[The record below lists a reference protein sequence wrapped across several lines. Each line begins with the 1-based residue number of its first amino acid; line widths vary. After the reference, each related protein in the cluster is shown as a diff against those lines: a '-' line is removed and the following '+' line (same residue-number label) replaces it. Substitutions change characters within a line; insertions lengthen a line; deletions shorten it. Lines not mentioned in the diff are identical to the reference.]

1 MVNDKEVKTV
11 VSPFAVREN
20 EVKVFDG
27 KEGFASIN
35 QVVFKMDMGY
45 INESHIKALEVV
57 NEFGFITSRQC
68 TQILELRGKLDDI
81 EEDKRQA
88 KVSKWLEDLTKSKVI
103 SRYYFQ
109 SDLGKSSYRVYSMDK
124 IATYILKQ
132 RSIQTAW
139 QPTDNTK
146 PAYSVKRKLAGNQ
159 VIIAYMQK
167 VASFSSTN
175 PNLLLYSKKY
185 NVKFK
190 PTGGLVVLKQ
200 GTKEQNFIFE
210 VVRRNEDWRNMF
222 AEKIQLYSDF
232 FENFTRN
239 DAGFYD
245 KPQLVFVGEDVQH
258 TAEMFTIIKKVSQY
272 LKDED
277 MYFTTELKHLGEDLM
292 DSISVFE
299 LDEKTHKYKAVIKE
313 LEILKPGEN
322 KNGNEDKLKLD
333 MKFNSN
339 IIVE

>member
-68 TQILELRGKLDDI
+68 TQILDLRGKINDI
-81 EEDKRQA
+81 EEDKRQTRVA
-88 KVSKWLEDLTKSKVI
+88 KWLEDLTKSKVI

-109 SDLGKSSYRVYSMDK
+109 SDSGKSSYRVYSMDK

-132 RSIQTAW
+132 RNIPTSW

-167 VASFSSTN
+167 VAAFKSTN
-175 PNLLLYSKKY
+175 PNILLYSKKY

-190 PTGGLVVLKQ
+190 PTGGLVTLKNSS
-200 GTKEQNFIFE
+200 EEENFIFE
-210 VVRRNEDWRNMF
+210 VVRRNDDWKNMF
-222 AEKIQLYSDF
+222 AEKVQLYSDF
-232 FENFTRN
+232 FENFTKN
-239 DAGFYD
+239 DAGFYT
-245 KPQLVFVGEDVQH
+245 PPRVIFVGEDIQH
-258 TAEMFTIIKKVSQY
+258 TAEMFRIIKKVSTY

-277 MYFTTELKHLGEDLM
+277 LYFTTELKHLDEDLTK
-292 DSISVFE
+292 SISVFE
-299 LDEKTHKYKAVIKE
+299 LDPDTKKYKAVIKE
-313 LEILKPGEN
+313 MDILKPGEK
-322 KNGNEDKLKLD
+322 KNDEDKIKID
-333 MKFNSN
+333 MNFNSN
-339 IIVE
+339 MIVE

>member
-27 KEGFASIN
+27 KDGFASIN

-57 NEFGFITSRQC
+57 NEFGFVTSRQV
-68 TQILELRGKLDDI
+68 TQILDLRGKLNDI
-81 EEDKRQA
+81 EEDKKQN
-88 KVSKWLEDLTKSKVI
+88 KVAKWLEDLTKSKVI
-103 SRYYFQ
+103 ARYYFQ
-109 SDLGKSSYRVYSMDK
+109 SESGKSSYRAYAMDK

-132 RSIQTAW
+132 RNIATSW

-146 PAYSVKRKLAGNQ
+146 PAYAVKRKLAGNQ

-167 VASFSSTN
+167 VAAFHSTN
-175 PNLLLYSKKY
+175 PNVLLYSKKY

-190 PTGGLVVLKQ
+190 PTGGLITLKN
-200 GTKEQNFIFE
+200 GADDVNFVFE
-210 VVRRNEDWRNMF
+210 VVRRNEDWQNMF

-232 FENFTRN
+232 YENFSRN

-245 KPQLVFVGEDVQH
+245 KPQLVIVGEDIQH
-258 TAEMFTIIKKVSQY
+258 IAEIFRIIKKVSVS
-272 LKDED
+272 LRDED
-277 MYFTTELKHLGEDLM
+277 LYFTTELKHLDETLEK
-292 DSISVFE
+292 SINVFE
-299 LDEKTHKYKAVIKE
+299 LEADSRKYKLMTKE
-313 LEILKPGEN
+313 LEILKPGQKDE
-322 KNGNEDKLKLD
+322 KEDLKTD
-333 MKFNSN
+333 VTFNPN
-339 IIVE
+339 MIVE

>member
-1 MVNDKEVKTV
+1 MIEDKEVKTS

-57 NEFGFITSRQC
+57 NEFSFVTSRQV
-68 TQILELRGKLDDI
+68 TQVLEQRGKLNDV
-81 EEDKRQA
+81 EPDKRQD
-88 KVSKWLEDLTKSKVI
+88 KVSKWLEDLTKSKVLA
-103 SRYYFQ
+103 RYYFQ
-109 SDLGKSSYRVYSMDK
+109 NELGKSSYRAYSLDK

-132 RSIQTAW
+132 RNISPNW

-146 PAYSVKRKLAGNQ
+146 PAYAVKRKLAGNQ

-167 VASFSSTN
+167 IAAFFDIN

-190 PTGGLVVLKQ
+190 STGGMIKLKDNSEELDLV
-200 GTKEQNFIFE
+200 FE
-210 VVRRNEDWRNMF
+210 VVRRNEDWQNMF

-232 FENFTRN
+232 YENFTKN
-239 DAGFYD
+239 DAGFYNPP
-245 KPQLVFVGEDVQH
+245 KLVFVGEDVQH
-258 TAEMFTIIKKVSQY
+258 LGEMFRIIKKVTSV

-277 MYFTTELKHLGEDLM
+277 MYFTTDLKQLDNSLEK
-292 DSISVFE
+292 SISVFE
-299 LDEKTHKYKAVIKE
+299 LDEDSKKYKLVTKE
-313 LEILKPGEN
+313 LDILKPGEN
-322 KNGNEDKLKLD
+322 KNTSGVTTKT
-333 MKFNSN
+333 KFDPNMV
-339 IIVE
+339 VE